1 MDTVARVRELVRPSV
16 EAAGAELYDV
26 ELAGG
31 VLRITLD
38 RPGGVDIGVI
48 GTVTRA
54 VSRLLDEADP
64 IPGEYTLEVSS
75 PGLERPLRT
84 PEHFARAVGATVTV
98 KTRPG
103 VPGDRRVKGA
113 LVAAADDG
121 FTVRP
126 EGGGED
132 RTIAY
137 GDVERVRTVF
147 DWGPAPKPGMA
158 PASAKKT
165 TSTKKAASAKQPSGP
180 TKSPTTEQSSPEK
193 KAATS

>member
-1 MDTVARVRELVRPSV
+1 MDTAARVRELVLPPV

-38 RPGGVDIGVI
+38 RPGGVDMGVI
-48 GTVTRA
+48 AEVTRSI
-54 VSRLLDEADP
+54 SRLLDEADP

-84 PEHFARAVGATVTV
+84 PEHFGRSVGATVAV

-103 VPGDRRVKGA
+103 VDGDRRVKGT
-113 LVAAADDG
+113 LVAADDRG
-121 FTVRP
+121 FTVEV
-126 EGGGED
+126 EGAAEA
-132 RTIAY
+132 RTFAY
-137 GDVERVRTVF
+137 GDAERVRTVF
-147 DWGPAPKPGMA
+147 DWGPAPKPGKA
-158 PASAKKT
+158 PKT
-165 TSTKKAASAKQPSGP
+165 K
-180 TKSPTTEQSSPEK
+180 QSSTEK

>member
-1 MDTVARVRELVRPSV
+1 MDTAARVRELVAPSV
-16 EAAGAELYDV
+16 ESAGAELYDV

-48 GTVTRA
+48 GSVTRA
-54 VSRLLDEADP
+54 ISRLLDEVDP

-84 PEHFARAVGATVTV
+84 PDHFARAVGSTVTV
-98 KTRPG
+98 KTRSG
-103 VPGDRRVKGA
+103 VAGDRRVKGA
-113 LVAAADDG
+113 LVAAHDHG
-121 FTVRP
+121 FTVRVD
-126 EGGGED
+126 GATED

-137 GDVERVRTVF
+137 GDIERVRTVF
-147 DWGPAPKPGMA
+147 DWGPAPKPGRA
-158 PASAKKT
+158 PAGGAK
-165 TSTKKAASAKQPSGP
+165 TKKASG
-180 TKSPTTEQSSPEK
+180 TTASPTSKQSSPEK

>member
-1 MDTVARVRELVRPSV
+1 MDTAARVRELVAPLV

-26 ELAGG
+26 ELDGG

-48 GTVTRA
+48 GSVTRA
-54 VSRLLDEADP
+54 VSRLLDEVDP
-64 IPGEYTLEVSS
+64 MPGEYTLEVTS

-84 PEHFARAVGATVTV
+84 PEHFRRAVGDTVSV
-98 KTRPG
+98 KTRSG
-103 VPGDRRVKGA
+103 VAGDRRVKGA
-113 LVAAADDG
+113 LVAADEHG

-126 EGGGED
+126 EGTTED

-147 DWGPAPKPGMA
+147 DWGPAPKPGKA
-158 PASAKKT
+158 PGAGAPKKPS
-165 TSTKKAASAKQPSGP
+165 TSK
-180 TKSPTTEQSSPEK
+180 QSSPEK
-193 KAATS
+193 KAAKP